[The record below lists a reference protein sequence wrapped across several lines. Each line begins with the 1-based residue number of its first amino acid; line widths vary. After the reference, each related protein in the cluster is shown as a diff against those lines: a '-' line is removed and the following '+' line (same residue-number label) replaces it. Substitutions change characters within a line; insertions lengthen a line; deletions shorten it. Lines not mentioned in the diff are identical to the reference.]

1 MLRHGFC
8 SAGTVVNL
16 NVTLGGCQ
24 YNFSYGYYAAP
35 LVSGVQPESGPRYG
49 SFPLTVFLEDSLDS
63 VSHGKVCPC
72 SQIGVMRQLQ
82 ITNSRSKRSVTARAL
97 HCDH

>member
-1 MLRHGFC
+1 M
-8 SAGTVVNL
+8 NL

-72 SQIGVMRQLQ
+72 FQLGVMHRLR
-82 ITNSRSKRSVTARAL
+82 ITHCVHMKIEDVWACMGTAL
-97 HCDH
+97 